1 MIVCDCMN
9 ALCLFADRRAQDAHG
24 LRRRVTVEI
33 RVPDQQA
40 AEGVKAKL
48 AGLASG
54 LATTSGA
61 KRLAANGNAN
71 QTVRVSRVEIVES
84 TLLHPGDGRRSLA
97 ANISIMSYPKP
108 SEAFH
113 SAAEQKLTEE
123 VEILQSENTDLR
135 RRLEAALA
143 TLADQS

>member
-1 MIVCDCMN
+1 MSTREKIV
-9 ALCLFADRRAQDAHG
+9 APADSGHAHG

-84 TLLHPGDGRRSLA
+84 TLVHPDSGRRSLTTF
-97 ANISIMSYPKP
+97 NMSYPK
-108 SEAFH
+108 SSVQDDRR
-113 SAAEQKLTEE
+113 SAVERKLTEE
-123 VEILQSENTDLR
+123 VDRLQTENTDLR
-135 RRLEAALA
+135 RRLGAALA
-143 TLADQS
+143 GFAEQS